1 MSDWFWVSKNTVLGA
16 HALQIEIY
24 GGGRGLRD
32 EGLLESALSRPEN
45 LAHYGEP
52 SVFELAA
59 AYAYG
64 LARNHPFVDG
74 NKRIAFVT
82 AVLFLEKNGQG
93 FVASEVEATMAF
105 LRLAAGEIEEAEL
118 AAWFR
123 DNSRPV

>member
-1 MSDWFWVSKNTVLGA
+1 MADWNWVSKNTVLGA
-16 HALQIEIY
+16 HALQIEIH

-32 EGLLESALSRPEN
+32 EGLLESALARPEN
-45 LAHYGEP
+45 LAHYDEP

-93 FVASEVEATMAF
+93 FAASEVEATMTF
-105 LRLAAGEIEEAEL
+105 LRLAAGEIEESEL

-123 DNSRPV
+123 DNSRPA